1 MAKLDLSTKL
11 FAGAIVYFAEYAAAS
26 SDAATKPASNSAL
39 WKEIGSVQK
48 FDHMPQ
54 NFEEKYSEV
63 GANGWREYKDVF
75 TLADIFE
82 LETREVSELYHRLD
96 LGTSAAIIAGT
107 AQALFEKSD
116 RKVLG
121 WIKLQHRM
129 HSGTDRV
136 RVDAFCEIRIKKTAP
151 IEKKTAQPVLEL
163 YVIAS
168 TLNAVVVPS

>member
-1 MAKLDLSTKL
+1 MPKLDLSTKL
-11 FAGAIVYFAEYAAAS
+11 FAGAIVYFAERAAS
-26 SDAATKPASNSAL
+26 TSDELTKPAANSAL

-48 FDHMPQ
+48 LDHMPQ
-54 NFEEKYSEV
+54 NYEEKYSEV

-96 LGTSAAIIAGT
+96 MGVTAALVAGT
-107 AQALFEKSD
+107 AQAPFAASD

-136 RVDAFCEIRIKKTAP
+136 RLDVYCEIRIKKTAP

-163 YVIAS
+163 YAVAS
-168 TLNAVVVPS
+168 TLNSMVIPA

>member
-1 MAKLDLSTKL
+1 MPKLNLSTKL
-11 FAGAIVYFAEYAAAS
+11 FAGAIVYFAEYTAAT

-48 FDHMPQ
+48 LDHMPQ

-63 GANGWREYKDVF
+63 GANGWREYKDVYA
-75 TLADIFE
+75 LADIFD

-96 LGTSAAIIAGT
+96 MGVSAAIVAGT
-107 AQALFEKSD
+107 AQSPFAASD

-121 WIKLQHRM
+121 WIKLQHRQ
-129 HSGTDRV
+129 HSGTDRLLLDV
-136 RVDAFCEIRIKKTAP
+136 YCEVRIKKTAP

-163 YVIAS
+163 YVIVSA
-168 TLNAVVVPS
+168 LNSMVIPA